1 VIRTA
6 AMPRT
11 GSYSTIRSFLNVY
24 HPVFHAATM
33 RQFLRSLR
41 TGIRA
46 DGVYPELKGESGIP
60 LSKNLAHLAGNPYG
74 RPYIMVLDL
83 DAIEGRMSVLDLGI
97 TDDVGGF
104 VLAVRGVIHP
114 SYIRGAIVGN
124 RIFNMRSVTFVPPGR
139 GSPSVTA
146 PRRTP
151 PGGEVLR

>member
-1 VIRTA
+1 MIRTA

-33 RQFLRSLR
+33 RQYVRSLR

-46 DGVYPELKGESGIP
+46 DGTYPELKGASGIP

-83 DAIEGRMSVLDLGI
+83 DKIEQRMSVLDQGV

-104 VLAVRGVIHP
+104 VLSVNGVIHP
-114 SYIRGAIVGN
+114 SYIRGVIVGD
-124 RIFNMRSVTFVPPGR
+124 RIYAMRSVTFVPPGR
-139 GSPSVTA
+139 GSSPITV

-151 PGGEVLR
+151 PGGEVLK

>member
-33 RQFLRSLR
+33 RQYVRSLR

-46 DGVYPELKGESGIP
+46 DGTYPELKGASGIP

-83 DAIEGRMSVLDLGI
+83 DKIEQRMSVLDQGV

-104 VLAVRGVIHP
+104 VLSVNGVIHP
-114 SYIRGAIVGN
+114 SYIRGVIVGD
-124 RIFNMRSVTFVPPGR
+124 RIYAMRSVTFVPPGR
-139 GSPSVTA
+139 GSSPITV

-151 PGGEVLR
+151 PGGEVLK

>member
-46 DGVYPELKGESGIP
+46 DGTYPELKGAAGIP

-74 RPYIMVLDL
+74 RPYIMVLDF
-83 DAIEGRMSVLDLGI
+83 DRIEGRMTVLDQGVP
-97 TDDVGGF
+97 DDVGGF
-104 VLAVRGVIHP
+104 VLSVNGVIHP
-114 SYIRGAIVGN
+114 SYIRGVIVGD
-124 RIFNMRSVTFVPPGR
+124 RIYAMRSVTFVPPGR
-139 GSPSVTA
+139 GSSPITV

-151 PGGEVLR
+151 PGGEVLK